1 MFSLHSLPLVPKCKR
16 WIGFD
21 LIIYNSAV
29 NDVSICQTVEKL
41 LNTVSWTEMRKSYL
55 QGSALHP
62 QDLSVPLYSAFVS
75 NVVFKRW
82 CRSVAGLWTKTRR
95 KARSSKHSRQ
105 IRLQIG
111 VLSLFQRCQETSV
124 RRQHCTHL
132 LLFHFPPI
140 FFSSPLCSYHP
151 VPAEGA
157 LWTDFFFVGGGFHP
171 CNGTHHQKMF
181 TLTKGKITHF

>member
-157 LWTDFFFVGGGFHP
+157 LWTDFFLWGEDSIPATGLIIKECLP
-171 CNGTHHQKMF
+171 
-181 TLTKGKITHF
+181 